1 MGKIKFGTLNSANIA
16 VDNSLDTAR
25 VYDIKANANIQS
37 GKVASLDSGRV
48 FNQGIELANFNHWS
62 DNNQQVTWLNCPIEQ
77 KDDVQTA
84 IDAFVVSVRE
94 ESQGQTITL

>member
-1 MGKIKFGTLNSANIA
+1 MNKINFGTLNSANIA

-25 VYDIKANANIQS
+25 VYDIKANANIKS

-48 FNQGIELANFNHWS
+48 LNQGIEVANFNHWS

-84 IDAFVVSVRE
+84 IDAFVASVRE
-94 ESQGQTITL
+94 ESVGQTISL